1 MTSAWWGLGRSA
13 VVVAAGAGLTYAA
26 MSLPGT
32 VSLTPTV
39 ERVAAP
45 QAQVAPVSSAA
56 LSCPGPETEGL
67 QGVPAVPGTTTV
79 YAASPPAEALQGVP
93 VGSGSGTVAVATT
106 PAGAALGQ
114 TDRAASLVTGTLT
127 GATAAQVTATGPL
140 APAVAALQTTLVTDG
155 DDRALVSAPCLTPQ
169 AELWLVA
176 GGGGSTRRE
185 RVVLTN
191 LGANPVV
198 ADVSVLG
205 GARLLPSSNG
215 RNVSVPPRGRA
226 SLFVDAL
233 VGPENTP
240 VVHVVAGGGV
250 LSAVLEDSWVDGAT
264 GRGADDAIPSAAPS
278 QEQVI
283 SAGVLDGPAR
293 LRVGVPGSDETV
305 VQARA
310 LTKDGPVALPGD
322 GVIRVPG
329 SSVRDLDLGSV
340 PAGAYAIQLRA
351 DHPVVAGVMVERRST
366 GPQSDFAWSTS
377 TDPITAVAGSPLPA
391 GAAASLM
398 LTSTGEASNA
408 SVYTVS
414 ESGAVDVKPYVLA
427 ADSAQSVDVSGARQV
442 WVRRTAGT
450 VRAAVSIGLQ
460 AGDPQPLYSVV
471 PLNPGAVSTTQVP
484 VRQIPG

>member
-1 MTSAWWGLGRSA
+1 MTSAWWGVGRSA
-13 VVVAAGAGLTYAA
+13 FVVAAGAGLTYAA
-26 MSLPGT
+26 MSLPGA
-32 VSLTPTV
+32 VSLTPAV
-39 ERVAAP
+39 ERVVAP

-67 QGVPAVPGTTTV
+67 QGVPAVAGTTTV
-79 YAASPPAEALQGVP
+79 YAASPPAEALQGVA
-93 VGSGSGTVAVATT
+93 VGSGSGTVSVTT
-106 PAGAALGQ
+106 APAGEALGQ

-140 APAVAALQTTLVTDG
+140 AAAVAGLQTTVVTDG
-155 DDRALVSAPCLTPQ
+155 DDRALVSAPCLAPR

-191 LGANPVV
+191 PGANTVS

-205 GARLLPSSNG
+205 GAGLLPSSNG

-240 VVHVVAGGGV
+240 VVHVVASGGV
-250 LSAVLEDSWVDGAT
+250 LGAVLEDSWVEGAT
-264 GRGADDAIPSAAPS
+264 GRGADDAIPSADPGL
-278 QEQVI
+278 EQVI
-283 SAGVLDGPAR
+283 SAVLLDGPAR

-329 SSVRDLDLGSV
+329 SSVRDIDLSVV

-351 DHPVVAGVMVERRST
+351 DHPVVAGVMVERRGT
-366 GPQSDFAWSTS
+366 GPQSDFGWTTS
-377 TDPITAVAGSPLPA
+377 TDAITDVAGSPLPA
-391 GAAASLM
+391 GAAGTLM
-398 LTSTGEASNA
+398 LTSTGSGSTV
-408 SVYTVS
+408 SVYTVA

-427 ADSAQSVDVSGARQV
+427 ADSIQTVDVSGARQV
-442 WVRRTAGT
+442 WVRATAGT
-450 VRAAVSIGLQ
+450 LRAAVAVGLQ
-460 AGDPQPLYSVV
+460 PGDPQPLFSVV

>member
-1 MTSAWWGLGRSA
+1 MTSAWWGIARSA
-13 VVVAAGAGLTYAA
+13 VVVVAGAGLTYAA

-32 VSLTPTV
+32 VSLTPAV

-45 QAQVAPVSSAA
+45 QAQAGPVSSAA

-79 YAASPPAEALQGVP
+79 YAASPPTQALEGVA
-93 VGSGSGTVAVATT
+93 VGSGSGVVSVVTA
-106 PAGAALGQ
+106 PAGAPVAQ
-114 TDRAASLVTGTLT
+114 TDRPASLVTGTLT
-127 GATAAQVTATGPL
+127 GATAAQVAATGPL
-140 APAVAALQTTLVTDG
+140 AAAVAALQTTLVTDG
-155 DDRALVSAPCLTPQ
+155 DNRALVSAPCLAPQ

-191 LGANPVV
+191 PGANTVL

-205 GARLLPSSNG
+205 GAGLLPSSNG

-240 VVHVVAGGGV
+240 VVHVVASGGV
-250 LSAVLEDSWVDGAT
+250 LGAVLEDSWVEGAT
-264 GRGADDAIPSAAPS
+264 GRGADDTIPATAPG

-283 SAGVLDGPAR
+283 SGVLLDGPAR
-293 LRVGVPGSDETV
+293 LRVGVPGTDETV
-305 VQARA
+305 IQARA

-329 SSVRDLDLGSV
+329 SSVRDLDLGGV

-351 DHPVVAGVMVERRST
+351 DHPVVAGVMIERRGT
-366 GPQSDFAWSTS
+366 GPQSDFGWTTS
-377 TDPITAVAGSPLPA
+377 TDAISDLAGSPLPA

-398 LTSTGEASNA
+398 LTSTGEASTA
-408 SVYTVS
+408 AVYTVD

-427 ADSAQSVDVSGARQV
+427 ADAIQSVDVSGARQV

-450 VRAAVSIGLQ
+450 LRAAVAIGLQ
-460 AGDPQPLYSVV
+460 PGDPQPLFSVV
-471 PLNPGAVSTTQVP
+471 PLVSGAVSATQVP